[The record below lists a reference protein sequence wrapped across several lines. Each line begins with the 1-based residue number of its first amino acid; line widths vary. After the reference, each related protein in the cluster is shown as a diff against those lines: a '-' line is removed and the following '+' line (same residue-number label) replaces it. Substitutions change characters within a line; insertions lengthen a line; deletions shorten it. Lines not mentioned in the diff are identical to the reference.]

1 MAIGGYSPACRAA
14 TIKESEQTV
23 VLLNPKDQQLET
35 AYLDYVKGGL
45 AFLQKDN
52 VTAQNHFNK
61 ALPAIQQ
68 NGDFT
73 NEHVIYL
80 YLGKILWQQNQK
92 AAAVGYFRK
101 IDALFHEKEFLNYE
115 LREAYDYLI
124 AFYQETNESA
134 LQFQAAESLMAL
146 NMQFEREQKSITTA
160 LHQGLDKK
168 KLKDSQV
175 HLQKSLQKSK
185 IWIGALGAIL
195 CLVAVLLFWRRKKK
209 SKTTEQKTIDNI
221 IADEKTNDAIEQV
234 KTVANLSDENPSK
247 QKVTERQ
254 AATMPDK
261 PLNNQRSAVLSPTE
275 QRLMEGL
282 QRFEEEKGF
291 LGSVSLEDLAKIL
304 HTNRSTLSPFL
315 NDYKNGFNSY
325 INTLRIQQVI
335 ADLKSDKALRNKPAK
350 DLVANYGS
358 LHPKTFS
365 QFFKAET
372 GKTLS
377 AFIKDLDNES
387 A

>member
-1 MAIGGYSPACRAA
+1 M
-14 TIKESEQTV
+14 
-23 VLLNPKDQQLET
+23 LNPKDQQLET

-175 HLQKSLQKSK
+175 HLQKSLQKSN